1 VAEGKK
7 QWLINVVA
15 YTLAGGMASVF
26 VGSALSTLGGALL
39 LLLPAL
45 RVEAGRLGVWIAI
58 AIATVAIAREARWIS
73 LPLPQLRRQTK
84 QVWAILFPRTVAATL
99 WGLDLGLIFTTRLT
113 FSGVWLLAAVAFLNG
128 EPVFGATLFGLY
140 WLGRALSVWIAP
152 LLMQDTAS
160 TPQLMDGIAGEYRLF
175 RRVHVLG
182 LIWSVFALFAWFTY
196 GS

>member
-1 VAEGKK
+1 MAEGKK
-7 QWLINVVA
+7 QWLINVAA

-26 VGSALSTLGGALL
+26 VGWVVGILGGALL

-45 RVEAGRLGVWIAI
+45 RVEAGGLGIWIAI
-58 AIATVAIAREARWIS
+58 AIATIVIAREARWIS

-84 QVWAILFPRTVAATL
+84 QVWAILFPRTLAATL
-99 WGLDLGLIFTTRLT
+99 WGLDLGLIFITRLT
-113 FSGVWLLAAVAFLNG
+113 FSGVWLLAVVALLTG
-128 EPVFGATLFGLY
+128 EPAFGAALFGLY

-182 LIWSVFALFAWFTY
+182 LIWSVVALFAWFTY
-196 GS
+196 GF